1 MGQSCE
7 DRQLLHS
14 SQSVPFGSVLQL
26 RCLSLAAVTKYESH
40 TPVGSAI
47 RPGMPKPSRVFLFL
61 FSSRICH
68 RPFLSSAENI
78 HFFKFPFSTFS
89 ALPHFPCSA
98 VVSCKLIAS
107 WRKSDLVSGPVL
119 FF

>member
-1 MGQSCE
+1 MGHSWE
-7 DRQLLHS
+7 DRQLHLS

-26 RCLSLAAVTKYESH
+26 RCLYLAAVTKYESH

-61 FSSRICH
+61 FSSSICH
-68 RPFLSSAENI
+68 RTFLSSASNI

-89 ALPHFPCSA
+89 GQDHFLPVPYGSA
-98 VVSCKLIAS
+98 CLLSH
-107 WRKSDLVSGPVL
+107 RH
-119 FF
+119 